1 MYTQDYTLEVEARW
15 ILDTL
20 QAEQFLILSW
30 VCIPAKTAKTLTSK
44 LPNHAKFYTPRKF
57 VCDFNS
63 AHPNILQKTNNSK
76 THARTTANSG
86 ICAHVWKF
94 PVCIPIRLL
103 SPFDGLIICN
113 LLWRFISFPKKTS
126 SFVGLG
132 DSFWQIKTSKK
143 NPSKN
148 FPAQQTYQTSMVIH
162 VLMDVHDTIL
172 MVHDG
177 SVGTTSSP
185 SESAISRSPLF

>member
-1 MYTQDYTLEVEARW
+1 VYTQDYTLEVEARW

-103 SPFDGLIICN
+103 SSFDGLIICN

-132 DSFWQIKTSKK
+132 DSF
-143 NPSKN
+143 
-148 FPAQQTYQTSMVIH
+148 
-162 VLMDVHDTIL
+162 
-172 MVHDG
+172 
-177 SVGTTSSP
+177 
-185 SESAISRSPLF
+185 